1 MAPYASP
8 RELLADLETVRASL
22 HAHGAGA
29 LAQDRLEPLMHA
41 VDVFGFHL
49 AVMDLR
55 QNSKV
60 HEEVVGELLARA
72 GAVGAQADYLRLDED
87 AKVALLSRELASDR
101 PLFSPHLAYSE
112 RAQSELAI
120 VRAAADVHRRFG
132 EAAAPNYIISNC
144 TSLSDLLEVGVLL
157 KEAGLV
163 TAARPGPGGAPARLA
178 MNIIP
183 LFETIED
190 LHAGAGVMHRAFNLP
205 LYAGWLA
212 SRGREQEVMLGYSDS
227 CKDGGYLASAWALY
241 QAECALVET
250 FKANGVALR
259 LFHGRGGT
267 VGRGGGPTF
276 DAVLAQP
283 PGCCFSGLR
292 LTEQGE
298 VISNKYAEPVV
309 GRKNLEHLVAAALES
324 RLNDKAVDALA
335 SAPPPPATAAV
346 GGAAAASAPP
356 APPAASVVPHNE
368 PAAWHAVM
376 ADLGA
381 RSFAAYRAFV
391 YETPEFLPYFRAATP
406 ISEIAQLNIGS
417 RPAARTGSMKI
428 EDLRAIPWVF
438 SWGQCRVMLP
448 GWFGFGSAVEHWL
461 AAGGSVAQLREMD
474 RGWRFFRGMLS
485 NMDMVLAKTDLAI
498 ASRYADLV
506 PDERVRRLV
515 FGKISAEHALCIK
528 HLLAIRGHTE
538 LLQDQPELQ
547 RSIRNRFPYLDPLNH
562 LQVNLLKEMRAT
574 MARGEE
580 VDERTKRA
588 IHLSIN
594 GLSAGLRNSG

>member
-1 MAPYASP
+1 
-8 RELLADLETVRASL
+8 
-22 HAHGAGA
+22 
-29 LAQDRLEPLMHA
+29 
-41 VDVFGFHL
+41 
-49 AVMDLR
+49 
-55 QNSKV
+55 
-60 HEEVVGELLARA
+60 
-72 GAVGAQADYLRLDED
+72 
-87 AKVALLSRELASDR
+87 
-101 PLFSPHLAYSE
+101 
-112 RAQSELAI
+112 
-120 VRAAADVHRRFG
+120 
-132 EAAAPNYIISNC
+132 
-144 TSLSDLLEVGVLL
+144 
-157 KEAGLV
+157 
-163 TAARPGPGGAPARLA
+163 
-178 MNIIP
+178 
-183 LFETIED
+183 
-190 LHAGAGVMHRAFNLP
+190 
-205 LYAGWLA
+205 
-212 SRGREQEVMLGYSDS
+212 
-227 CKDGGYLASAWALY
+227 
-241 QAECALVET
+241 
-250 FKANGVALR
+250 
-259 LFHGRGGT
+259 
-267 VGRGGGPTF
+267 
-276 DAVLAQP
+276 
-283 PGCCFSGLR
+283 
-292 LTEQGE
+292 
-298 VISNKYAEPVV
+298 
-309 GRKNLEHLVAAALES
+309 
-324 RLNDKAVDALA
+324 
-335 SAPPPPATAAV
+335 
-346 GGAAAASAPP
+346 
-356 APPAASVVPHNE
+356 
-368 PAAWHAVM
+368 M